1 MKKLSL
7 IILVIVI
14 LLTPARCLAVEAGY
28 SGTKDEIKLAELLS
42 QRKYIKARELA
53 EKMLAIDSSS
63 YAANYAMGFIISTAE
78 TNLPKA
84 YFYLQRAKDSYEGR
98 HGKMAGDEKTWRWH
112 VNILLQLIHTSAGM
126 ELFEKQLE
134 YLKAHDAAYIPKKTS
149 FYAWPLMKM
158 GRISESRRLIQKA
171 LKESK
176 DEFSKAV
183 ALNTLG
189 AIELELDN
197 RDESYRVYKE
207 LVTSVNYKKGYV
219 VEKHNLASAALALH
233 KFDEAEKVLIES
245 AAEGC
250 TPYEVSNPWDSLAY
264 IYTMEGRFNE
274 AYGALRKMIQWG
286 LEREAYLDQ
295 QCIAGENGTKALFML
310 ACGYPEQ
317 AWIISKKLVDR
328 PDRQGFSSSKK
339 YTNEGGIILFYM
351 IALDDYIK
359 VLQERLVWASPVEK
373 AGIIWNIK
381 TLESERILLKSRLKS
396 TILNNNA
403 LNPTLIPSHPNGIHI
418 AEFLKPYLLGI
429 VGTGLVSAEIGNIR
443 RSYKYKDL
451 ADPYLLEMEGEL
463 AYNARNNKKA
473 LSCFLEAQEKLPP
486 AEKLLNARIY
496 ALTGKVKENL
506 GDLDS
511 AMPLYQKA
519 YQIYPALFR
528 ELSIRLPVTISSESG
543 EPSIDEI
550 RKNLRKSPRFRL
562 REGAFRIDV
571 GMTGNRIT
579 GNLLDNFGNRVFTV
593 STVKTGNK
601 QKDASLFLDEF
612 HIKAFS
618 APISASLSD
627 INSLDGSNIKDDQ
640 MREGIRDIL
649 FDRKSRKK

>member
-1 MKKLSL
+1 MRKLSL
-7 IILVIVI
+7 MILAILI

-42 QRKYIKARELA
+42 HGKYIKARELA
-53 EKMLAIDSSS
+53 EKMLAIDSNS

-84 YFYLQRAKDSYEGR
+84 YFYLQRAKDSYESR
-98 HGKMAGDEKTWRWH
+98 HGKMAGDENTWRWH

-158 GRISESRRLIQKA
+158 GRISESRRIIQKA

-197 RDESYRVYKE
+197 RDESYKVYKN
-207 LVTSVNYKKGYV
+207 LISSVKSRKGYV
-219 VEKHNLASAALALH
+219 VEMHNLASAALALH

-339 YTNEGGIILFYM
+339 YTNEGGIILFYL

-373 AGIIWNIK
+373 AGILWNIK

-396 TILNNNA
+396 TILNNSA

-429 VGTGLVSAEIGNIR
+429 VGTGLISAEIGNIR
-443 RSYKYKDL
+443 KFYKYKDL
-451 ADPYLLEMEGEL
+451 AEPYLLEMEGEL
-463 AYNARNNKKA
+463 AYNAHNNKKA

-496 ALTGKVKENL
+496 ALTGKVKENM